1 MEKAGIKDPESQEGI
16 DFCINDCP
24 FPDCLITGGSS
35 HIKKAERDERI
46 KQMFYNGMKVNEIAQ
61 EVGTHERT
69 VQRALAGNAL
79 RATKRQIQAG
89 NQAFV

>member
-1 MEKAGIKDPESQEGI
+1 MDCNLYVCPAMEKAGIKDPESQEGI

-46 KQMFYNGMKVNEIAQ
+46 KQMFYNGIKVKEIAQ
-61 EVGTHERT
+61 EIGVNERT
-69 VQRALAGNAL
+69 VQRALKVEAMA
-79 RATKRQIQAG
+79 
-89 NQAFV
+89 